1 MNFYIDESGSI
12 NNKIPTNKY
21 FVIALVNV
29 LDKEG
34 LNRVFKRFVSSNLN
48 RLKELDETKI
58 NAHTGKILKA
68 GDKIFV
74 NGKFKELK
82 GTQFDPEMKKKFV
95 EFFTRNKY
103 FELYYIRIKN
113 LKLNDKEAS
122 HSARVFNYSLKSAL
136 EYFLNNDILPVE
148 DCNLQLD
155 ERNEKMEAKYFLE
168 NYLNTELGMN
178 GTSTEDFNV
187 MYFDSSNNRFV
198 QVADVFA
205 NLYYSHLQNN
215 QYDKEIDLLK
225 KRGILKAIFD
235 FPEKEL
241 FNEY

>member
-29 LDKEG
+29 LDNEG
-34 LNRVFKRFVSSNLN
+34 LNRAFKRFVSSNMN
-48 RLKELDETKI
+48 RLKELDEVKT
-58 NAHTGKILKA
+58 NRHGKILKS
-68 GDKIFV
+68 GNKMFC
-74 NGKFKELK
+74 NGKFRELK
-82 GTQFDPEMKKKFV
+82 GTQFDPDMKKSFV

-103 FELYYIRIKN
+103 FELYYIRVKN
-113 LKLNDKEAS
+113 HELSDKACN

-136 EYFLNNDILPVE
+136 EYFLNNDILPIKE
-148 DCNLQLD
+148 CHLNLD

-178 GTSTEDFNV
+178 GTSSEEFNV
-187 MYFDSSNNRFV
+187 MYFDSMNNRFV

-205 NLYYSHLQNN
+205 NLYYSHLQNH
-215 QYDKEIDLLK
+215 QYEEEFKLLK
-225 KRGILKAIFD
+225 ERDILRIIYD
-235 FPEKEL
+235 FPVTVPKKI
-241 FNEY
+241 

>member
-29 LDKEG
+29 LDKDG
-34 LNRVFKRFVSSNLN
+34 LNRVYKRFVSSNLN
-48 RLKELDETKI
+48 RLKELDETKY
-58 NAHTGKILKA
+58 NPATGKILKS
-68 GDKIFV
+68 GGKLFS

-82 GTQFDPEMKKKFV
+82 GTQFDPDMKKRFV
-95 EFFTRNKY
+95 EFFTRNKC

-113 LKLNDKEAS
+113 LELGDKACA
-122 HSARVFNYSLKSAL
+122 HSARVFNYSLKCAL
-136 EYFLNNDILPVE
+136 EYFLNNDILPIE

-187 MYFDSSNNRFV
+187 MYFDSANNRFV

-215 QYDKEIDLLK
+215 QYEEEFELLK
-225 KRGILKAIFD
+225 RRDILKVVYD
-235 FPEKEL
+235 YPM
-241 FNEY
+241 

>member
-21 FVIALVNV
+21 FIIALVNV
-29 LDKEG
+29 IDKDG
-34 LNRVFKRFVSSNLN
+34 LNKVFKRFVSSNMN

-58 NAHTGKILKA
+58 NPANGKILKA
-68 GDKIFV
+68 GGKIFT

-82 GTQFDPEMKKKFV
+82 GTQFDPDMKKKFV
-95 EFFTRNKY
+95 EFFTRNNY

-113 LKLNDKEAS
+113 LELNDKAAA
-122 HSARVFNYSLKSAL
+122 HSARVFNYSLKCAL
-136 EYFLNNDILPVE
+136 EYFLNNDILPIE
-148 DCNLQLD
+148 DCSLQLD

-178 GTSTEDFNV
+178 GCSTEDFNV
-187 MYFDSSNNRFV
+187 MYFDSANNRFV

-205 NLYYSHLQNN
+205 NFYYSHLQND
-215 QYDKEIDLLK
+215 QYSKEFDMLK
-225 KRGILKAIFD
+225 KRGILKAVFD
-235 FPEKEL
+235 FPDCEL
-241 FNEY
+241 S